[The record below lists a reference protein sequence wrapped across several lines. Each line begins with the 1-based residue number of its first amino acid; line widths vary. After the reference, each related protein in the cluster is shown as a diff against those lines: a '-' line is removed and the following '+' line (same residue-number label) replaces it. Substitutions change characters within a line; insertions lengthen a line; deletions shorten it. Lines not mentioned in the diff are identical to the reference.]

1 MPRMMGAPKVRRRP
15 NLPLKRWI
23 TRAEFEALLESGVFA
38 PEERLELLA
47 GELTR
52 REPVGTQH
60 AVAVRLVQIAL
71 ERILPEGYDVRP
83 QLPLAL
89 GEYDEPFPD
98 IAVVAGSPR
107 DYLQEHPTTAVL
119 VVEIAETSL
128 RTDRD
133 IKGSLYAQAGIPE
146 YWLLNL
152 KERVLEVYRDP
163 APDPKAIYGAHYR
176 QKQILS
182 PGATVAPLFQPT
194 TPIAVESLL
203 P

>member
-1 MPRMMGAPKVRRRP
+1 M
-15 NLPLKRWI
+15 
-23 TRAEFEALLESGVFA
+23 TTGVFA

-47 GELTR
+47 GELVR

-60 AVAVRLVQIAL
+60 AVAVRLAQIAI

-98 IAVVAGSPR
+98 LAVVQGSPR
-107 DYLQEHPTTAVL
+107 DYLNDHPATALL

-133 IKGSLYAQAGIPE
+133 IKGSLYAQAGVPE
-146 YWLLNL
+146 YWIVNL
-152 KERVLEVYRDP
+152 KERVLEVYREP
-163 APDPKAIYGAHYR
+163 APDAKAVYGAAYR
-176 QKQILS
+176 LKQVLT
-182 PGATVAPLFQPT
+182 ADDAVQPLFQPDA
-194 TPIAVESLL
+194 PIAVESLL